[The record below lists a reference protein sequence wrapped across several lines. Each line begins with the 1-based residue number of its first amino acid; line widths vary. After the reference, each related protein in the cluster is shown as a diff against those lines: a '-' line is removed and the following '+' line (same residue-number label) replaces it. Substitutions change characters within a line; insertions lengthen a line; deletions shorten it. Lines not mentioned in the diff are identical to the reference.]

1 MAATPTTEH
10 TARLV
15 SPASNNKTVAA
26 AALLVSLAL
35 AACAGK
41 SPPREAAAPGA
52 PQGGA
57 AVVGLAHELVRHP
70 RAVYSSNSGK
80 YSYFVGG
87 RLIANYDP
95 ESHVLVVTGQGQAEG
110 LVCKYAPDG
119 ALFVEAED
127 REAAAAACRALIA
140 ELHHHMAR

>member
-1 MAATPTTEH
+1 M
-10 TARLV
+10 
-15 SPASNNKTVAA
+15 SPASNNKTVVA

-41 SPPREAAAPGA
+41 SPPPEAAAPGA
-52 PQGGA
+52 AQDAAAPA
-57 AVVGLAHELVRHP
+57 AVVGLTHELVRHP

-95 ESHVLVVTGQGQAEG
+95 ESHVLVVTGQDPAEG

-140 ELHHHMAR
+140 ELHQHMAR